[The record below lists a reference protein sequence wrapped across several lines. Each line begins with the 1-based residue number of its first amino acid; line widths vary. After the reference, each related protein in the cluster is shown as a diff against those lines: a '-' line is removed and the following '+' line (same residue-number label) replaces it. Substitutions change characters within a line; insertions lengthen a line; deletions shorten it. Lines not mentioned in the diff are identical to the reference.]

1 MGFDHHFTKG
11 RIFNIL
17 SIVVIALAFIPTAIL
32 LLVALIGEMSIWIPL
47 GIGIGAAVIALALKI
62 IGLAVDMKGM

>member
-17 SIVVIALAFIPTAIL
+17 SIVVIALA
-32 LLVALIGEMSIWIPL
+32 
-47 GIGIGAAVIALALKI
+47 LKI
-62 IGLAVDMKGM
+62 IGLIMDMKEM